1 MSYSRQI
8 ADDNPEVPATERPDR
23 APAGLGLE
31 QLMTVG
37 FSTEQTDAM
46 RAAIEI
52 VLGRVAN
59 HDDTFR
65 TEVAVIVLT
74 IAMDEDHNAETLA
87 NLTLD
92 ALGDDV
98 PKPVYRN

>member
-1 MSYSRQI
+1 
-8 ADDNPEVPATERPDR
+8 
-23 APAGLGLE
+23 
-31 QLMTVG
+31 MTVG

-52 VLGRVAN
+52 VLGRLAN
-59 HDDTFR
+59 HDDAFR